1 MLWWRLLLLGV
12 EGGCILGMVACD
24 GARGALAYQGGQRDG
39 LAVLWSEGKVMRM
52 RGVGV
57 IWSAVGLRVS
67 LVLGVSQVLGVLVRD
82 CHSVWVKRWGFHPR
96 VQGWERMS
104 HWQDW
109 LGGHTLLHGHGHQ
122 NRRGGGGR
130 RCLIVH
136 LLQMRGRPGAMFRGE
151 DDVLLL
157 ELLLMMQVAD
167 CGGRRQGDLTDL
179 SALGVHSGLDGGKC

>member
-1 MLWWRLLLLGV
+1 
-12 EGGCILGMVACD
+12 MVARD
-24 GARGALAYQGGQRDG
+24 GARGTLSYQRGQRDG
-39 LAVLWSEGKVMRM
+39 LAVLWSEGQVMRM

-67 LVLGVSQVLGVLVRD
+67 LVLGVLVRA
-82 CHSVWVKRWGFHPR
+82 CHSVRVKRRGLHPR

-104 HWQDW
+104 HWKDR

-130 RCLIVH
+130 RRLIVH

-151 DDVLLL
+151 HDVLLL
-157 ELLLMMQVAD
+157 ELLLMVHVAG
-167 CGGRRQGDLTDL
+167 CGGRRQGDLADL
-179 SALGVHSGLDGGKC
+179 SALGVHSCLDRGKG